1 MNAIGDLYES
11 ICLEDLHYKDIEEY
25 TNAVEMVREFLNKS
39 ISLERSK
46 RNELDDLIVI
56 NRCAA
61 QKQGFE
67 IGFKYAMSL
76 IKECGLKWLLI
87 KKYLRNF

>member
-1 MNAIGDLYES
+1 MNVIGDLYGS
-11 ICLEDLHYKDIEEY
+11 ISLEDLHQKDIEEY
-25 TNAVEMVREFLNKS
+25 TNAVEMAREFLNKS
-39 ISLERSK
+39 ISLEK
-46 RNELDDLIVI
+46 NKKIELDDLITI

-76 IKECGLKWLLI
+76 IKECGLK
-87 KKYLRNF
+87 

>member
-1 MNAIGDLYES
+1 MNVIGDLYES
-11 ICLEDLHYKDIEEY
+11 ISLEDLHYKDIEEY
-25 TNAVEMVREFLNKS
+25 TNAVKIVTDFLNKC
-39 ISLERSK
+39 ISLDK
-46 RNELDDLIVI
+46 KQKNELDDLICI

-76 IKECGLKWLLI
+76 IKECGLK
-87 KKYLRNF
+87 

>member
-1 MNAIGDLYES
+1 MNMIIDLYES
-11 ICLEDLHYKDIEEY
+11 ISLEDLQYKDTEEY
-25 TNAVEMVREFLNKS
+25 TNAVEIVTDFLNKC
-39 ISLERSK
+39 ISLDK
-46 RNELDDLIVI
+46 KQKNELDDLITI

-76 IKECGLKWLLI
+76 MKECGL
-87 KKYLRNF
+87 

>member
-25 TNAVEMVREFLNKS
+25 TNAVEMVSEFLNKS

-67 IGFKYAMSL
+67 IGFRDVEVASSNLVASTASKML
-76 IKECGLKWLLI
+76 
-87 KKYLRNF
+87 

>member
-1 MNAIGDLYES
+1 MNVIGDLYES
-11 ICLEDLHYKDIEEY
+11 ISLEDLHYKDIEEY
-25 TNAVEMVREFLNKS
+25 TNAVEMAREFLNKS
-39 ISLERSK
+39 ISFEK
-46 RNELDDLIVI
+46 NKKIELDDLITI

-76 IKECGLKWLLI
+76 IKECGLQ
-87 KKYLRNF
+87 